1 MSEKGNA
8 MKYIGYYDCEENR
21 TENRNYVLAATNK
34 MTYIAKTLA
43 ENGIPW
49 EIILVSDMWYRTTFH
64 IDVDSLYVFMRAWE
78 NIWNDYV

>member
-1 MSEKGNA
+1 

-49 EIILVSDMWYRTTFH
+49 EIILVSDM
-64 IDVDSLYVFMRAWE
+64 
-78 NIWNDYV
+78 